1 MKPLKRRLGDLA
13 YTSSGS
19 VSTLQLP
26 RNFNYRSLICRMAG
40 SVIVTGGSGA
50 GAPHVY
56 GAYKAIS
63 KVEIIAN
70 GRDTIIS
77 VAPDMLQLLN
87 TIDYGTVPAF
97 TNPTN
102 DAAATYSFNCS
113 FIIPFEVHRSVRPVD
128 TLLPS
133 AGLSTLDLKVTWGAG
148 ADMFTGSV
156 DFTTAAIQ
164 TSTTLSVQSFE
175 EIGVL
180 PGAVSVSKM
189 YTISRVLSASANT
202 NYQVQVSVGNL
213 YRGFLIQTNVGNVM
227 NDTVID
233 GFSLESGTEV
243 FQKWLSNDE
252 VLDYNKLQYS
262 LETRLVGNHYLD
274 FLDSDGFMSEIL
286 DTRGLS
292 NLDLILNLAAV
303 ASNLIVVPNEIIIP
317 ATPASK

>member
-1 MKPLKRRLGDLA
+1 MKPLKRRLGDIA

-19 VSTLQLP
+19 ISTLQLP
-26 RNFNYRSLICRMAG
+26 RNFNYRALICRLAG
-40 SVIVTGGSGA
+40 SVIVTGGTGA

-63 KVEIIAN
+63 KIEVIAN

-77 VAPDMLQLLN
+77 IAPDHLQILN
-87 TIDYGTVPAF
+87 TIDYGTVPVF
-97 TNPTN
+97 LNPTN
-102 DAAATYSFNCS
+102 DTAATYPFNCS
-113 FIIPFEVHRSVRPVD
+113 FVVPFEVHRSVRPID

-148 ADMFTGSV
+148 SDMFTGAV
-156 DFTTAAIQ
+156 DFTSAVIQ

-175 EIGVL
+175 EIGSL

-189 YTISRVLSASANT
+189 YTISRTLAASANT
-202 NYQVQVSVGNL
+202 NFQVQISVGNL
-213 YRGFLIQTNVGNVM
+213 YRGFLVQTNVANVM
-227 NDTVID
+227 NDTIID

-243 FQKWLSNDE
+243 FQKWLTNDE
-252 VLDYNKLQYS
+252 VLDYNKLLYS
-262 LETRLVGNHYLD
+262 LETRLIGNHYLD

-292 NLDLILNLAAV
+292 GLDLILNMAAV
-303 ASNLIVVPNEIIIP
+303 AGNLIVVPNEIIIP
-317 ATPASK
+317 VKAA

>member
-1 MKPLKRRLGDLA
+1 VKPLKRRLGDLA
-13 YTSSGS
+13 YTSAGS
-19 VSTLQLP
+19 ISTLQLP
-26 RNFNYRSLICRMAG
+26 RNFNYRALICRLAG
-40 SVIVTGGSGA
+40 SVVVTGGSGA

-56 GAYKAIS
+56 GAFKAIS
-63 KVEIIAN
+63 KVEVIAN

-77 VAPDMLQLLN
+77 VAPDLLQVLN
-87 TIDYGTVPAF
+87 TIDYGTVPVF

-113 FIIPFEVHRSVRPVD
+113 FVIPFEVRRAIRPVD

-133 AGLSTLDLKVTWGAG
+133 SGLSTLDLKVTWGAG
-148 ADMFTGSV
+148 SDMFTGAV

-164 TSTTLSVQSFE
+164 TTTTLSVQSFE

-189 YTISRVLSASANT
+189 YTIGRTLAASANS

-213 YRGFLIQTNVGNVM
+213 YRGFLVQTNVAGVM
-227 NDTVID
+227 ADTVID
-233 GFSLESGTEV
+233 GFALESGTEV

-252 VLDYNKLQYS
+252 VLDYNKLQYG
-262 LETRLVGNHYLD
+262 LETRLIGNHYLD

-292 NLDLILNLAAV
+292 SLDLILNLAAV
-303 ASNLIVVPNEIIIP
+303 ASNLIVVPQEIIIP
-317 ATPASK
+317 GPPAK

>member
-26 RNFNYRSLICRMAG
+26 RNFNYRSLICRVAG

-50 GAPHVY
+50 GAVHQY
-56 GAYKAIS
+56 SAYKSIS
-63 KVEIIAN
+63 KLEVIAN

-77 VAPDMLQLLN
+77 VSPDHLQLLN
-87 TIDYGTVPAF
+87 TIDYGCVPVF

-113 FIIPFEVHRSVRPVD
+113 FIIPFEVHRSIRPVD

-148 ADMFTGSV
+148 ADMFTGAV
-156 DFTTAAIQ
+156 DFTSAAIQ

-175 EIGVL
+175 EIGLL
-180 PGAVSVSKM
+180 PGAVSVAKM
-189 YTISRVLSASANT
+189 YTISRVLTASANS
-202 NYQVQVSVGNL
+202 NYQVQLSVGNL
-213 YRGFLIQTNVGNVM
+213 YRGFLVQTNVANVM
-227 NDTVID
+227 NDTIID

-252 VLDYNKLQYS
+252 LLDYNKLLYS

-292 NLDLILNLAAV
+292 GLDMILNLAAV
-303 ASNLIVVPNEIIIP
+303 AGNLIIVPNEIIIP
-317 ATPASK
+317 TQSGK

>member
-1 MKPLKRRLGDLA
+1 MKPLKRRIGDLA
-13 YTSSGS
+13 YTSAGS

-26 RNFNYRSLICRMAG
+26 RNFNYRSLICRLAG
-40 SVIVTGGSGA
+40 SVIVSGGSGA

-56 GAYKAIS
+56 GAYRAIS
-63 KVEIIAN
+63 KIEVIAN
-70 GRDTIIS
+70 GRDTLIS
-77 VAPDMLQLLN
+77 VAPEHLQILN
-87 TIDYGTVPAF
+87 TIDYGTVPVF
-97 TNPTN
+97 LNPTN
-102 DAAATYSFNCS
+102 DTAATYSFNCS
-113 FIIPFEVHRSVRPVD
+113 FVVPFEVRRSVRPID

-156 DFTTAAIQ
+156 DFTSAAIQ
-164 TSTTLSVQSFE
+164 TSTTLNVQSFE
-175 EIGVL
+175 EIGAL

-189 YTISRVLSASANT
+189 YTMTRVLSASANS

-213 YRGFLIQTNVGNVM
+213 YRGFLVQTNVAGVM
-227 NDTVID
+227 ADTIID

-252 VLDYNKLQYS
+252 VLDYNKLAFG

-292 NLDLILNLAAV
+292 GLDLILNLAAV
-303 ASNLIVVPNEIIIP
+303 AGNLIIVPNEIIIP
-317 ATPASK
+317 QAAK

>member
-1 MKPLKRRLGDLA
+1 VKPLKRRLGDIA

-19 VSTLQLP
+19 ISTLQLP
-26 RNFNYRSLICRMAG
+26 RNFNYRALICRLAG
-40 SVIVTGGSGA
+40 SVIVTGGTGA

-63 KVEIIAN
+63 KIEVIAN

-77 VAPDMLQLLN
+77 IAPDHLQILN
-87 TIDYGTVPAF
+87 TIDYGTVPVF
-97 TNPTN
+97 LNPTN
-102 DAAATYSFNCS
+102 DTAATYPFNCS
-113 FIIPFEVHRSVRPVD
+113 FVVPFEVHRSVRPID

-148 ADMFTGSV
+148 SDMFTGAV
-156 DFTTAAIQ
+156 DFTSAVIQ

-175 EIGVL
+175 EIGSL

-189 YTISRVLSASANT
+189 YTISRTLAASANT
-202 NYQVQVSVGNL
+202 NFQVQISVGNL
-213 YRGFLIQTNVGNVM
+213 YRGFLVQTNVANVM
-227 NDTVID
+227 NDTIID

-243 FQKWLSNDE
+243 FQKWLTNDE
-252 VLDYNKLQYS
+252 VLDYNKLLYS
-262 LETRLVGNHYLD
+262 LETRLIGNHYLD

-292 NLDLILNLAAV
+292 GLDLILNMAAV
-303 ASNLIVVPNEIIIP
+303 AGNLIVVPNEIIIP
-317 ATPASK
+317 VKAA

>member
-19 VSTLQLP
+19 ISTLQLP
-26 RNFNYRSLICRMAG
+26 RNFNYRALLCRLAG
-40 SVIVTGGSGA
+40 SVIVSGGSGA

-56 GAYKAIS
+56 GAYRAIS
-63 KVEIIAN
+63 KIEVIAN

-77 VAPDMLQLLN
+77 IAPEHLQILN
-87 TIDYGTVPAF
+87 TIDYGTVPVF

-102 DAAATYSFNCS
+102 DSAATYSFNCS
-113 FIIPFEVHRSVRPVD
+113 FIVPFETHRSIRPVD

-156 DFTTAAIQ
+156 DFTSAAIQ

-175 EIGVL
+175 EIGAL
-180 PGAVSVSKM
+180 PGAVSVSKI
-189 YTISRVLSASANT
+189 YTMTRVLTASANS

-213 YRGFLIQTNVGNVM
+213 YRGFLVQTNIANVM
-227 NDTVID
+227 TDTIID

-243 FQKWLSNDE
+243 FQKWLTNDE
-252 VLDYNKLQYS
+252 VLDYNKLQYG

-292 NLDLILNLAAV
+292 SLDLILNLAAV
-303 ASNLIVVPNEIIIP
+303 AGNLIVVPNEIIIP
-317 ATPASK
+317 EAE

>member
-13 YTSSGS
+13 YTSAGS

-26 RNFNYRSLICRMAG
+26 RNFNYRSLICRLAG
-40 SVIVTGGSGA
+40 SVIVSGGSGA

-56 GAYKAIS
+56 GAYRAIS
-63 KVEIIAN
+63 KIEVIAN

-77 VAPDMLQLLN
+77 VAPEQLQILN
-87 TIDYGTVPAF
+87 TIDYGTVPVF
-97 TNPTN
+97 LNPTN

-113 FIIPFEVHRSVRPVD
+113 FIVPFEVRRSIRPID

-156 DFTTAAIQ
+156 DFTSAAIQ
-164 TSTTLSVQSFE
+164 VTTTLSVQSFE
-175 EIGVL
+175 ELGAL

-189 YTISRVLSASANT
+189 YTMTRALAAAANS
-202 NYQVQVSVGNL
+202 NYQVQISVGNL
-213 YRGFLIQTNVGNVM
+213 YRGFLVQTNIAGVM
-227 NDTVID
+227 SDAIID

-252 VLDYNKLQYS
+252 VLDYNKLS
-262 LETRLVGNHYLD
+262 FGLETRLIGSHYLD

-286 DTRGLS
+286 DTRGMS
-292 NLDLILNLAAV
+292 GLDLILNLAAT
-303 ASNLIVVPNEIIIP
+303 AGNLVIVPNEIIIP
-317 ATPASK
+317 QAAK